1 MSGEIEAKHDRIA
14 QFLTEQH
21 LDALVL
27 GRLANFAW
35 ATGGRDGFIMIAAEH
50 AAAHLIYTPDEKAL
64 VADRIEMPRF
74 QNEEGLVPPEWT
86 PVAPYWHVDRAQV
99 VHWNTVA
106 QGKRTG
112 TDTDIAGA
120 RKLTGDI
127 HACAIN
133 CCLRKSHA
141 IARWARQRRTC
152 SNWLPTRLRPA

>member
-1 MSGEIEAKHDRIA
+1 MSGEIETKHDRIA

-74 QNEEGLVPPEWT
+74 QNEEGLVPPE
-86 PVAPYWHVDRAQV
+86 
-99 VHWNTVA
+99 
-106 QGKRTG
+106 
-112 TDTDIAGA
+112 
-120 RKLTGDI
+120 
-127 HACAIN
+127 
-133 CCLRKSHA
+133 
-141 IARWARQRRTC
+141 
-152 SNWLPTRLRPA
+152 

>member
-1 MSGEIEAKHDRIA
+1 MSGEIETKHDRIA

-74 QNEEGLVPPEWT
+74 QNEEGSCLRSGPRL
-86 PVAPYWHVDRAQV
+86 HL
-99 VHWNTVA
+99 
-106 QGKRTG
+106 TG
-112 TDTDIAGA
+112 TWTG
-120 RKLTGDI
+120 RKWSTGI
-127 HACAIN
+127 
-133 CCLRKSHA
+133 
-141 IARWARQRRTC
+141 
-152 SNWLPTRLRPA
+152 P